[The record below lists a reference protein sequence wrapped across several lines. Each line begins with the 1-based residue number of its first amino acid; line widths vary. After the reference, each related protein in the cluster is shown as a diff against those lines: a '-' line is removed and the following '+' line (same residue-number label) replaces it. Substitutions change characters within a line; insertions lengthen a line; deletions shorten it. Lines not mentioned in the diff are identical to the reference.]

1 MEKMCLHYILSDGN
15 EAVQMEGT
23 QSESTG
29 FRTFYKGV
37 ASFCRLVLSAV
48 LFYYWNGETK
58 YTCKHITTQANKH
71 FNIWW
76 YRTFYLRHKIYCNS
90 YNSKLLSM
98 KRPFIESKLQKWLVM
113 LMMTALLSTAYC
125 GGLFVHFCLNRGG
138 GLVLLFVLFLGSK
151 PCRCSANPLLWTKQ
165 SSVFVYDRNI

>member
-48 LFYYWNGETK
+48 LFYYWNGENQI
-58 YTCKHITTQANKH
+58 HMQA
-71 FNIWW
+71 
-76 YRTFYLRHKIYCNS
+76 Y
-90 YNSKLLSM
+90 YNTS
-98 KRPFIESKLQKWLVM
+98 Q
-113 LMMTALLSTAYC
+113 
-125 GGLFVHFCLNRGG
+125 
-138 GLVLLFVLFLGSK
+138 
-151 PCRCSANPLLWTKQ
+151 
-165 SSVFVYDRNI
+165 